1 MTAEALI
8 QAVLVA
14 LVVGFGVSTW
24 RMVHR
29 AWIEDFGGDDGDE

>member
-14 LVVGFGVSTW
+14 LVVGFGVSTA
-24 RMVHR
+24 RMLHR